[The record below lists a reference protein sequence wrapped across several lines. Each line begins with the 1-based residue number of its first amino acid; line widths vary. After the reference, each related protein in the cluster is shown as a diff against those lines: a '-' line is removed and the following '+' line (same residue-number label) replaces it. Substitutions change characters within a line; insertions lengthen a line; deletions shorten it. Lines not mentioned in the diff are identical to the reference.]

1 MCSRN
6 IVDQIFGE
14 RKSKRTFH
22 RFQRSS
28 RSDSQQKPRSGG
40 ALHAGWPRGSTP
52 LERLQWS
59 LQHDEKW
66 RSEVNLGRRI
76 GLYRIKG
83 ELGAGNFSQV
93 KMGIHQLTGERVAIK
108 IVDKSK
114 LEPKTQRMLNREI
127 ATMDSLRH
135 PHIIR
140 LYEVIETLGR
150 IHLVM
155 EYASGGE
162 LFAHIT
168 AEGQLPEPEAKKVF
182 AQVVGAVQHMHKQNI
197 IHRDIKAENVFLAS
211 NGTVKVGDL
220 GFSTRV
226 QSAKDSKL
234 TTFCGSPPYAA
245 PELFRD
251 SSYTG
256 PQVDVWALGV
266 LLHFIV
272 SAALPFRAST
282 VVALKEKILDGSFS
296 DPDGVSKPCLDLIR
310 GMLEKSPKD
319 RMTIERI
326 CSSRWLSGTE
336 IPTAG
341 GPEFWST
348 PTVIP
353 DSETTDVKIPALEAK
368 ARERLEELGVAEV
381 MLIEHATNGARS
393 PLIGAYRIVV
403 HMYLRN
409 AEEEAAKLEAEKLKA
424 ESNGN
429 ETSKKGKNKKEN
441 CVSGHFR
448 NRCGSGGTNCV
459 SLGNGNSKTC
469 VIF

>member
-1 MCSRN
+1 GEAHGGAAGGEAGRN
-6 IVDQIFGE
+6 D
-14 RKSKRTFH
+14 
-22 RFQRSS
+22 SS
-28 RSDSQQKPRSGG
+28 AGSDTPKPRSGLG
-40 ALHAGWPRGSTP
+40 VHGGWPRGSTP

-66 RSEVNLGRRI
+66 RSEVALGRRV

-127 ATMDSLRH
+127 ATMDCLRH
-135 PHIIR
+135 PNIIR

-168 AEGQLPEPEAKKVF
+168 AEGQLPEPEAKRVF
-182 AQVVGAVQHMHKQNI
+182 AQVIGAVQHMHKQNI

-266 LLHFIV
+266 LLHFVV

-282 VVALKEKILDGSFS
+282 VVALKEKILDGSFP
-296 DPDGVSKPCLDLIR
+296 DPDGVSKACLDLIR

-319 RMTIERI
+319 RLSIDRI
-326 CSSRWLSGTE
+326 CASRWMCNVE

-341 GPEFWST
+341 GPEFWLT
-348 PTVIP
+348 PTIVP
-353 DSETTDVKIPALEAK
+353 DAESTDVKMPALEVK

-381 MLIEHATNGARS
+381 MLIDHATNGARS

-403 HMYLRN
+403 HMYLKI
-409 AEEEAAKLEAEKLKA
+409 AEEEAAKLEAEKQKA
-424 ESNGN
+424 ENGDS
-429 ETSKKGKNKKEN
+429 SKKGKNKKEN
-441 CVSGHFR
+441 CVTGHFR
-448 NRCGSGGTNCV
+448 TRCGSGGTNCV

-469 VIF
+469 VLF

>member
-1 MCSRN
+1 MAAGQSEAAR
-6 IVDQIFGE
+6 GGGGG
-14 RKSKRTFH
+14 KGKGGG
-22 RFQRSS
+22 SS
-28 RSDSQQKPRSGG
+28 RRSAVSKSGSVELAVEAKEGDVQGGSSTDAEAPRHGSASSGSDSQQKPRSGG

-182 AQVVGAVQHMHKQNI
+182 AQVVGAVQHM
-197 IHRDIKAENVFLAS
+197 
-211 NGTVKVGDL
+211 
-220 GFSTRV
+220 
-226 QSAKDSKL
+226 
-234 TTFCGSPPYAA
+234 
-245 PELFRD
+245 
-251 SSYTG
+251 
-256 PQVDVWALGV
+256 
-266 LLHFIV
+266 
-272 SAALPFRAST
+272 
-282 VVALKEKILDGSFS
+282 EKILDGSFS